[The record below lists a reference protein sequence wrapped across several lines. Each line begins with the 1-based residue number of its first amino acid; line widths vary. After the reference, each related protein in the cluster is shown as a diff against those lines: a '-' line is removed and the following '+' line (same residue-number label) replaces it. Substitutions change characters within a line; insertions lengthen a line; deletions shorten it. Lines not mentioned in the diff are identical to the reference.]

1 MIASEREEMN
11 GTRTQEMMNDPDIVK
26 RDKTAEKG
34 RVRRIKVKVLNL
46 LNKPRKAWNRFVGP
60 EWVERLVILKAL
72 KKCQSTEDSPNSSN
86 FNSNSNDSDQKH
98 TLSNASTQL

>member
-1 MIASEREEMN
+1 MN
-11 GTRTQEMMNDPDIVK
+11 GTRTQEMMNNPDIIK

-46 LNKPRKAWNRFVGP
+46 LNKSRRTWKRFVGP

-72 KKCQSTEDSPNSSN
+72 KKNESTSDSPDSSN
-86 FNSNSNDSDQKH
+86 FNSNSNDSDQKYAQ
-98 TLSNASTQL
+98 SSSST